1 MSQLPASTKAITLAH
16 YPKGLPTLD
25 TFHTVELPLPAELQ
39 PGEVLT
45 TAQPQPTPTKTRLS
59 TLKYRLHHTTR
70 LGSKVALRAEW
81 LSVDPYLRGRMR
93 EGAKSY
99 VPPFE
104 LNKPIVS
111 GIVARVIASKDDNFK
126 VGDRAIST

>member
-1 MSQLPASTKAITLAH
+1 
-16 YPKGLPTLD
+16 
-25 TFHTVELPLPAELQ
+25 
-39 PGEVLT
+39 
-45 TAQPQPTPTKTRLS
+45 
-59 TLKYRLHHTTR
+59 
-70 LGSKVALRAEW
+70 VALRAEW

-126 VGDRAIST
+126 VGDRAISTSPHTHTHDRTRTRTITRFWCGSVG